1 MTGTG
6 AEHAARPVLGSVL
19 VLNGPNLDM
28 LGSRDPDVYG
38 TATLADIESM
48 CREEADRLSLSVDFT
63 QSNHE
68 GTLIDRVHEA
78 VRRGE
83 AVVCNA
89 GGYSHTSIALMDAL
103 AMLRTPVIEVHISNI
118 HDREEFRRF
127 SYVSLVADEVI
138 VGRGV
143 QGYLFALQAV
153 ARRLVRS

>member
-1 MTGTG
+1 MTGKDMQRTDD
-6 AEHAARPVLGSVL
+6 PVVGSVL

-28 LGSRDPDVYG
+28 LGSRDPDFYG

-48 CREEADRLSLSVDFT
+48 CREEAARLGLEVDFT

-68 GTLIDRVHEA
+68 GALIDRVHEA
-78 VRRGE
+78 VRRRE

-118 HDREEFRRF
+118 HEREDFRRF

-153 ARRLVRS
+153 ARRLSRD